1 MDVEASLVYKGNF
14 RTGLHIPLLTR
25 EAKAQYE
32 NAVFLALNSKE
43 SKMRGQMQFTDLR
56 CRSVLK
62 LLFHMD
68 KGKDLVSTS
77 SIKINKQ
84 NQWKR

>member
-1 MDVEASLVYKGNF
+1 
-14 RTGLHIPLLTR
+14 
-25 EAKAQYE
+25 
-32 NAVFLALNSKE
+32 
-43 SKMRGQMQFTDLR
+43 MRGQMQFTDLR
-56 CRSVLK
+56 YRSALK
-62 LLFHMD
+62 LLLHMD